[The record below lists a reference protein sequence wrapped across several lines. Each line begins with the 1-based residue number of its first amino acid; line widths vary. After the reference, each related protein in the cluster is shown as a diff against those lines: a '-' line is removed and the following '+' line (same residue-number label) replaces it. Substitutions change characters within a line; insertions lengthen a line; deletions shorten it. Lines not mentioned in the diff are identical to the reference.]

1 MGMGKQ
7 KSTPMKLE
15 LKLQPAGRKT
25 ERSKITH
32 VFRHAIAGIVSY
44 VSSHESASDA
54 VRATGRRESALWSNY
69 DAGLTTSIPNA
80 AGEHFHLIQNDSLD
94 LAHQEAIRR
103 SWVKEVYDRLSLKTL
118 TTLPVETLRVMYDQL
133 P

>member
-1 MGMGKQ
+1 M
-7 KSTPMKLE
+7 TLKLN
-15 LKLQPAGRKT
+15 LQPATRKT
-25 ERSKITH
+25 ERSKVTH
-32 VFRHAIAGIVSY
+32 VFRHQIGGMVSY
-44 VSSHESASDA
+44 VVSYENASDA
-54 VRATGRRESALWSNY
+54 VRATGRKESALWSNY

-118 TTLPVETLRVMYDQL
+118 SSLPVETLRVMYDQL